1 MTLSIIPDFKRRR
14 NRKTGVGRNVWGKC
28 KCMYWLLQ
36 TAGLTWV
43 GCFKQL
49 FLVGRK
55 QRLTEE
61 KINITEKHH
70 KQLLSLFSF
79 SCDALKSHPSPRLG
93 PLDTACI
100 HLPFK
105 VSSLSIFPYIYF
117 LPVPRPA
124 SLQIQER
131 TGLAAGTGNFSPWM
145 TFIWF
150 WQTRIISA
158 EREIPLAG
166 ENKTLT

>member
-1 MTLSIIPDFKRRR
+1 MSDSVRPRTAAYQASPSIDQPFFLMTLSIIPAFKRRR
-14 NRKTGVGRNVWGKC
+14 NRKTGVGIKVGKV
-28 KCMYWLLQ
+28 Q

-43 GCFKQL
+43 GFFKQL
-49 FLVGRK
+49 LLVGRK

-61 KINITEKHH
+61 INVTEKHH

-105 VSSLSIFPYIYF
+105 VSSLSIFPNIYF
-117 LPVPRPA
+117 LPVPRPVF
-124 SLQIQER
+124 R
-131 TGLAAGTGNFSPWM
+131 FRKGLDWLLALE
-145 TFIWF
+145 TFLH
-150 WQTRIISA
+150 
-158 EREIPLAG
+158 E
-166 ENKTLT
+166 